1 MQELLNDQSKLK
13 KMKKIRNKI
22 PEDKKE
28 LFDFK
33 IKWKQL
39 FMREKFA
46 KVLDFF
52 LENKSIEYFTIK
64 EDLFI

>member
-1 MQELLNDQSKLK
+1 
-13 KMKKIRNKI
+13 
-22 PEDKKE
+22 
-28 LFDFK
+28 
-33 IKWKQL
+33 
-39 FMREKFA
+39 MREKFA